1 MKTQPSSTKDRPAED
16 LGNPNDDGC
25 VLGTAGRDE
34 DPNRT
39 TDGNSKNT
47 PPGHLQESNDTRGLP
62 GYPWDHHEEELG
74 IETPEQDNDKVG

>member
-1 MKTQPSSTKDRPAED
+1 
-16 LGNPNDDGC
+16 

-39 TDGNSKNT
+39 TDGNSENT

-62 GYPWDHHEEELG
+62 GYPRDDHEEELG